1 MRNKIV
7 LIAAMAGASLLVV
20 VAIIAVGLL
29 AVTHSTPVQAEEI
42 TIQAAPVQ
50 VVPVVEKVSVEKP
63 ALKVDR
69 AHYAGKA
76 GDCPFRAASHQ
87 QMVEAPSQQVE
98 PAESQ
103 LLTLAA
109 AE

>member
-7 LIAAMAGASLLVV
+7 LIAAIAGASLLVV
-20 VAIIAVGLL
+20 AVVAAVGVF
-29 AVTHSTPVQAEEI
+29 AVVNSAPVQAENV

-50 VVPVVEKVSVEKP
+50 VAPVVEKVSVEKP

-69 AHYAGKA
+69 AHYAGKS

-87 QMVEAPSQQVE
+87 QMVEAPAKQVE

-109 AE
+109 E